1 MNKCK
6 GIFGRLFGHNYQP
19 VFNRHPPAL
28 EDLSVERGSSRAIM
42 GVIDSMT
49 RTEYVHTCCTR
60 CGDVIEAVM
69 P

>member
-1 MNKCK
+1 VNCK

-19 VFNRHPPAL
+19 VFTRTPPDEIKVDAASSAQVARVL
-28 EDLSVERGSSRAIM
+28 EA
-42 GVIDSMT
+42 MT
-49 RTEYVHTCCTR
+49 RTAYVHTCCTR